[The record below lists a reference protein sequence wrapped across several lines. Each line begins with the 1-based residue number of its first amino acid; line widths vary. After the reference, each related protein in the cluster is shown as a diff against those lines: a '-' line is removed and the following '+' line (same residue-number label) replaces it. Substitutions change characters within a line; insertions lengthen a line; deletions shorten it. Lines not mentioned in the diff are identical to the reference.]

1 MKNKHLT
8 NLFIKHRDFFD
19 MQKTEEKNKFVAC
32 RVLNEEKYIFILIMQ
47 NSYSDING
55 ECIHC

>member
-19 MQKTEEKNKFVAC
+19 MQKTEEKKQIRCMSCAERRKIYIHFDYAKFTF
-32 RVLNEEKYIFILIMQ
+32 RYKR
-47 NSYSDING
+47 
-55 ECIHC
+55 